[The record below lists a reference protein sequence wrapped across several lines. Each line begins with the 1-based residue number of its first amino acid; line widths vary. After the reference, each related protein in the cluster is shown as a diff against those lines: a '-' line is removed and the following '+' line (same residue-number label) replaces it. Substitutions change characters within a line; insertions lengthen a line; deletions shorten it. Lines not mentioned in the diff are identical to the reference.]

1 VPNNV
6 NVNGALAELERAC
19 PTGARKAGPED
30 VVDGVAADLVA
41 FPRDTGEVAAALR
54 VAQDHDVTVVAKGA
68 GTKLNWGCAPRSAS
82 LLLDLSLMDEVVEHV
97 SDDLVARVKAG
108 TTLAHLS
115 LVLAK
120 EGQRF
125 PVDEVVP
132 GSTIGGV
139 VSTGLSGPSR
149 YLHGAVRDLVL
160 GMTVVRAD
168 GVVARAGSKVVKN
181 VAGYDLA
188 KLFTGSYGTLGIL
201 TELVLK
207 LKPLPGSE
215 RFVVASYPDAGEMAA
230 VLPALLASQSAP
242 TAIELDRDHLDG
254 PIRLAVLVEGR
265 PRPVEQRAA
274 EIAGVLGT
282 SDVLTDPPAG
292 WGRLPGQVTLKLT
305 CVLSG
310 VPTVVGR
317 ASALARELG
326 VAASIAGSAGSG
338 VLYMGLEGEVG
349 AELCTALLGGLRGIC
364 GSFGGHVILLRAPA
378 AFKSCL
384 DVWGPVPG
392 IEMMQ
397 RVKER
402 FDPDHRL
409 APGRFAGG
417 I

>member
-1 VPNNV
+1 VSAV
-6 NVNGALAELERAC
+6 LADFERAC
-19 PTGARKAGPED
+19 PAGARLAGPD
-30 VVDGVAADLVA
+30 DAVDGTACDVVA
-41 FPRDTGEVAAALR
+41 FPRDTAEVAAALR
-54 VAQDHDVTVVAKGA
+54 VAADHDLTVVARGA
-68 GTKLNWGCAPRSAS
+68 GTKSDWGCPPRAAQ
-82 LLLDLSLMDEVVEHV
+82 LLLDLSLMDEVIEHV

-168 GVVARAGSKVVKN
+168 GVVVRAGSKVVKN
-181 VAGYDLA
+181 VAGYDLS
-188 KLFTGSYGTLGIL
+188 KLFTGSYGTLGVL
-201 TELVLK
+201 TELTLK
-207 LKPLPGSE
+207 LKPRPGAE
-215 RFVVASYPDAGEMAA
+215 RFVVASYADAREMAA
-230 VLPALLASQSAP
+230 VLSSLLASQSAP
-242 TAIELDRDHLDG
+242 TAIEMDRDHIEG
-254 PIRLAVLVEGR
+254 PIRLSVLVEGR

-274 EIAGVLGT
+274 EIASVLGT
-282 SDVLTDPPAG
+282 SEVLTDPPPR
-292 WGRLPGQVTLKLT
+292 WGRLPGKVTLKLT
-305 CVLSG
+305 CVLSAVPAVTERASSLARDEG
-310 VPTVVGR
+310 VP
-317 ASALARELG
+317 
-326 VAASIAGSAGSG
+326 ASIAGSAGSG
-338 VLYMGLEGEVG
+338 VLYMGLEDDIG
-349 AELCTALLGGLRGIC
+349 AAGCAALLRGLREIC

-378 AFKSCL
+378 AVKSSV

-392 IEMMQ
+392 IELMR

-402 FDPDHRL
+402 FDPDRRL
-409 APGRFAGG
+409 APGRFVGG